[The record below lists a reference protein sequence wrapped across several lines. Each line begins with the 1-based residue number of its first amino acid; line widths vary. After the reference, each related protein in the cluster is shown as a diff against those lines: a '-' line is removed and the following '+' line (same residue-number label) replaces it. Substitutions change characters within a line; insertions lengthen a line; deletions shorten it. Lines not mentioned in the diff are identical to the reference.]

1 MVCPCCVQ
9 GPQCCCDEAGPR
21 VLAAGEECTGSTFPA
36 PNPAKTVSVVFEW
49 CGLVGQR
56 TLQGIE
62 DSYFD
67 EENVDFFVCN
77 TDGRYGEG
85 VASYTRATKKE
96 VSVTILEVDFTR
108 GGGCGFSDHY
118 LVGGAFTGVGY
129 KDFGGGN
136 FGGFENVVV
145 SELYD
150 VTISVCYDGSEPDVA
165 IELVGATNDDTC
177 GGTGNFNPCKFT
189 EPEITVVI
197 AP

>member
-36 PNPAKTVSVVFEW
+36 PNPAKTVSIVFEW

-96 VSVTILEVDFTR
+96 LSVTILEADFTS
-108 GGGCGFSDHY
+108 GGGCGFSHHY

-136 FGGFENVVV
+136 FGGFENVIVG
-145 SELYD
+145 ELYD
-150 VTISVCYDGSEPDVA
+150 VTISACYDGSEPDVA
-165 IELVGATNDDTC
+165 IDLVGATNDDTC